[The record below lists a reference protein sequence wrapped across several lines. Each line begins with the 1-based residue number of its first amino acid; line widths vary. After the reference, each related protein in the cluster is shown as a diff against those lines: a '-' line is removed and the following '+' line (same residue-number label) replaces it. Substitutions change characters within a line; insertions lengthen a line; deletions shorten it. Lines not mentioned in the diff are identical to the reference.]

1 MIRTGALGDQS
12 QQYAALRELRRELMV
27 ITGERDAVIP
37 GEHIARVRA
46 LLPRH
51 HHFSLPAEHNLL
63 LTHPE
68 DVVQALVRWA
78 R

>member
-1 MIRTGALGDQS
+1 
-12 QQYAALRELRRELMV
+12 
-27 ITGERDAVIP
+27 
-37 GEHIARVRA
+37 VRA
-46 LLPRH
+46 LVPRH